1 MGWGWTAN
9 LRHRDASGD
18 GATDSRPGGHRG
30 VLFARIPAFIP
41 LATPPM
47 RASSRLVGIALVLCG
62 LSLGAQAPKGGD
74 KTASILSAIDARATH
89 YGDVAH
95 QIWGFAE
102 VGYQE
107 VKSSALLQ
115 SELAAAGFTMKAG
128 IAGMPTAFTAEFG
141 SGKPVIAIL
150 GEFDALPGLS
160 QAAVPTPQPIVAG
173 GSGHGCGHHLFG
185 TAATASAIAV
195 KEWMIANKITGTL
208 RFYGTPAEE
217 GGAGKV
223 YMVRDGL
230 FDDVDVAVTWHP
242 GDRNDVAATSSLANI
257 SGKFRFKGVSA
268 HAAAS
273 PDLGRS
279 ALDAVEAMDAM
290 VNMMREHVPQESR
303 IHYVIT
309 NGGRAPNVVPDFA
322 EVYYVVRHP
331 DIKVVDAIW
340 ERVLNAAKG
349 AALGTGTTH
358 EVVVTGAV
366 YNLLINKTLATAQQ
380 KALERVGGYTYT
392 ADELAWAEQLK
403 ATLPKSAI
411 PLESV
416 QKIQPLD
423 FTPPAGGGST
433 DVGDV
438 SWRVPTVQMSAATWV
453 PGTPAHSWQAV
464 AAGGMSIGTK
474 GMIVGAKTM
483 ALTAAE
489 LFTSPA
495 IIVAAK
501 AEFEQARGPNF
512 VYATRLGTQK
522 PALDYRK

>member
-1 MGWGWTAN
+1 MR
-9 LRHRDASGD
+9 LI
-18 GATDSRPGGHRG
+18 
-30 VLFARIPAFIP
+30 FALIAFV
-41 LATPPM
+41 LATSLHAQPPQ
-47 RASSRLVGIALVLCG
+47 RADRAAGILR
-62 LSLGAQAPKGGD
+62 S
-74 KTASILSAIDARATH
+74 IDARAAH
-89 YGDVAH
+89 YSDVAR

-115 SELAAAGFTMKAG
+115 GELAAAGFTVQPG

-160 QAAVPTPQPIVAG
+160 QDTTPEPHALTPG
-173 GSGHGCGHHLFG
+173 APGHGCGHHLFG
-185 TAATASAIAV
+185 TASAAAAIAV
-195 KEWMIANKITGTL
+195 KDWMIANKVTGTL

-230 FDDVDVAVTWHP
+230 FDDVAVAIAWHP
-242 GDRNDVAATSSLANI
+242 DDRNAVAATSSLANI
-257 SGKFRFKGVSA
+257 SGKFRFRGVSA
-268 HAAAS
+268 HAAAA
-273 PDLGRS
+273 PELGRS
-279 ALDAVEAMDAM
+279 ALDAVEVMDVMA
-290 VNMMREHVPQESR
+290 NFMREHIPSEAR

-331 DIKVVDAIW
+331 DIRVVDQIW
-340 ERVLNAAKG
+340 ARVLDAAKG

-366 YNLLINKTLATAQQ
+366 YNLLINRTLAQVQQ
-380 KALERVGGYTYT
+380 QSLERVGGYTYT
-392 ADELAWAEQLK
+392 TAERAWAERLQR
-403 ATLPKSAI
+403 TLPGSAV

-416 QKIQPLD
+416 QRIQPID
-423 FTPPAGGGST
+423 FTPAGSPGST

-438 SWRVPTVQMSAATWV
+438 SWRVPTVQLGAATWV

-464 AAGGMSIGTK
+464 AAGGMSIGSK
-474 GMIVGAKTM
+474 WMIVAAKTM

-489 LFTSPA
+489 LFSSPA
-495 IIVAAK
+495 TIAAAR

-512 VYATRLGTQK
+512 TYATRLGTQK